1 MIESLRSLAGVA
13 REARERLMDNKK
25 IVVSGMRPTGRL
37 HLGNYWGALK
47 NWVELQDEYLCYFF
61 VADWHALTTGHDK
74 ADNIPDNTRLMV
86 EDWLAAGLD
95 PAKCVIFRQSD
106 IREHAELYLLL
117 GMITPVSW
125 LLRNPTFKEQLLE
138 LHKQKYKGQEDKMK
152 AAEGA
157 SKKLLEAHVG
167 EGEDLAVHSELST
180 YGFLGYPILQA
191 ADILLYKADYVP
203 IGKDQLPHL
212 ELTREIARRFNHSFG
227 APSAEPVFIEP
238 GALLTGAPSV
248 PGLDG
253 RKMSKSYGNTI
264 ELAEE
269 PRSLEAKIKKMY
281 TDPAKL
287 KVDDKGHPEGCVVC
301 AFHKIYN
308 SGWAGR
314 EEECKTGALGCGAC
328 KKQLFELMN
337 KAMEE
342 FRVRRGAYEGGRA
355 GVDKILEN
363 GNARASAS
371 ASAVIGEANKIMGIK

>member
-1 MIESLRSLAGVA
+1 MA
-13 REARERLMDNKK
+13 DKNKT
-25 IVVSGMRPTGRL
+25 VVSGMRPTGRL

-47 NWVELQDEYLCYFF
+47 NWVDLQDQYQCYFF
-61 VADWHALTTGHDK
+61 VADWHALTTGHEKSDS
-74 ADNIPDNTRLMV
+74 IPANTRLMV
-86 EDWLAAGLD
+86 QDWLAAGLD
-95 PAKCVIFRQSD
+95 PDKCVFFRQSD
-106 IREHAELYLLL
+106 IKEHAELYLLL

-157 SKKLLEAHVG
+157 SKKLLEAHAG
-167 EGEDLAVHSELST
+167 EGEDLATHSELST

-212 ELTREIARRFNHSFG
+212 ELTREIARRFAHSFG
-227 APSAEPVFIEP
+227 PAVFGEPD
-238 GALLTGAPSV
+238 ALLTATPAV
-248 PGLDG
+248 PGIDG

-264 ELAEE
+264 ALAEE
-269 PRSLEAKIKKMY
+269 PKSLEAKIKKMY
-281 TDPAKL
+281 TDPLKI

-301 AFHKIYN
+301 AFHRIYN
-308 SGWAGR
+308 TDWQQQENACR
-314 EEECKTGALGCGAC
+314 TGAIGCGAC

-342 FRVRRGAYEGGRA
+342 FRVRSRAYDNA
-355 GVDKILEN
+355 PAAVDKILEA
-363 GNARASAS
+363 GNARARAVAS
-371 ASAVIGEANKIMGIK
+371 SVMIEANKLVGMI

>member
-1 MIESLRSLAGVA
+1 
-13 REARERLMDNKK
+13 MDNKK

-47 NWVELQDEYLCYFF
+47 NWVDLQEKYQCYFF
-61 VADWHALTTGHDK
+61 IADWHALTTGHDK
-74 ADNIPDNTRLMV
+74 ADSIPENTRLMV
-86 EDWLAAGLD
+86 QDWLAAGLD
-95 PAKCVIFRQSD
+95 PDKCVIFRQSD
-106 IREHAELYLLL
+106 IKEHAELYLLL

-152 AAEGA
+152 SIDGAA
-157 SKKLLEAHVG
+157 KKLLEAHAG
-167 EGEDLAVHSELST
+167 EGEDLAIHSDLST

-191 ADILLYKADYVP
+191 ADILLYKADFVP

-212 ELTREIARRFNHSFG
+212 ELTREIARRFGHAFG
-227 APSAEPVFIEP
+227 SPVFREP
-238 GALLTGAPSV
+238 DALLTATPSV
-248 PGLDG
+248 PGIDG

-269 PRSLEAKIKKMY
+269 PKSLEAKIKKMY
-281 TDPAKL
+281 TDPLKI

-301 AFHKIYN
+301 AFHRIYN
-308 SGWAGR
+308 PDWAKQ
-314 EEECKTGALGCGAC
+314 EEACRTGATGCGAC

-342 FRVRRGAYEGGRA
+342 FRARSKNCDTAPAALDR
-355 GVDKILEN
+355 ILEA
-363 GNARASAS
+363 GNARAR
-371 ASAVIGEANKIMGIK
+371 AVAAAVMTEANKTVGMI

>member
-1 MIESLRSLAGVA
+1 
-13 REARERLMDNKK
+13 MDNKK
-25 IVVSGMRPTGRL
+25 VVVSGMRPTGRL

-47 NWVELQDEYLCYFF
+47 NWVELQDKYDCYFF

-74 ADNIPDNTRLMV
+74 ADNIPDNTGLMV
-86 EDWLAAGLD
+86 ADWLAAGLD

-125 LLRNPTFKEQLLE
+125 LLRNPTFKEQLVE
-138 LHKQKYKGQEDKMK
+138 LYKQKYKGQLHADKLQEEKRKSPHMS
-152 AAEGA
+152 G
-157 SKKLLEAHVG
+157 KLWEALG
-167 EGEDLAVHSELST
+167 GWEAGIPSDEAMAIKSDIST
-180 YGFLGYPILQA
+180 YGFLGYPVLQA

-212 ELTREIARRFNHSFG
+212 ELTREIARRFNHAAGS
-227 APSAEPVFIEP
+227 PVLTEPD
-238 GALLTGAPSV
+238 ALLTGAPSV

-253 RKMSKSYGNTI
+253 RKMSKSYGNAI

-269 PRSLEAKIKKMY
+269 SKSLEAKIKKMY

-301 AFHKIYN
+301 AFHKLYN
-308 SGWAGR
+308 PGWAAR
-314 EEECKTGALGCGAC
+314 VEAADTAPEAECRAGAIGCGAC
-328 KKQLFELMN
+328 KKQLFELMD

-342 FRVRRGAYEGGRA
+342 FRVRRRAYENDPA
-355 GVDKILEN
+355 GVDKILEA
-363 GNARASAS
+363 GNARARTA
-371 ASAVIGEANKIMGIK
+371 AAAVLAGVNKVMGV